1 MKSNVEHGRLH
12 DVSLRTFARRSKRRR
27 AGAGHRELV
36 LALLCAIAALG
47 AGCSR
52 AEPEPPADR
61 SATSSPAETAAPA
74 APDATR
80 RIVFLGDSLT
90 AGLGVAPA
98 EAYPAIVQARVRD
111 AGLPH
116 EVVNAGVSGDTSAG
130 GVRRLDWSLKGQ
142 VDVLVVALGAN
153 DGLRGLAPR
162 DLEANLGTIIERA
175 RGRGIAVLLAGMEAP
190 PNFGESYTRQFRA
203 VYPAVAKRYDVP
215 LLPFLLADV
224 AGNPSLNQ
232 ADGIHPNPKG
242 HRIIADL
249 MWGQLKPLL
258 TSRQTQ

>member
-1 MKSNVEHGRLH
+1 MV
-12 DVSLRTFARRSKRRR
+12 
-27 AGAGHRELV
+27 
-36 LALLCAIAALG
+36 ALS

-52 AEPEPPADR
+52 AEPDPPLER
-61 SATSSPAETAAPA
+61 SAASSPAEAAAPA
-74 APDATR
+74 PAAAVPADGPP

-90 AGLGVAPA
+90 AGLGVAPT
-98 EAYPAIVQARVRD
+98 EAYPAVVQQRVRN

-130 GVRRLDWSLKGQ
+130 GLRRLDWSLKGR

-162 DLEANLGTIIERA
+162 DLDTNLGTIIERA

-190 PNFGESYTRQFRA
+190 PNLGATYTRQFRA

-215 LLPFLLADV
+215 LLPFLLAGV
-224 AGNPSLNQ
+224 AGMPSLNQ
-232 ADGIHPNPKG
+232 TDGIHPNPHG

-249 MWGQLKPLL
+249 IWGQLEPLL
-258 TSRQTQ
+258 ASRHTQ

>member
-1 MKSNVEHGRLH
+1 M
-12 DVSLRTFARRSKRRR
+12 
-27 AGAGHRELV
+27 
-36 LALLCAIAALG
+36 
-47 AGCSR
+47 
-52 AEPEPPADR
+52 
-61 SATSSPAETAAPA
+61 
-74 APDATR
+74 
-80 RIVFLGDSLT
+80 
-90 AGLGVAPA
+90 
-98 EAYPAIVQARVRD
+98 
-111 AGLPH
+111 
-116 EVVNAGVSGDTSAG
+116 
-130 GVRRLDWSLKGQ
+130 
-142 VDVLVVALGAN
+142 ALGAN